1 MNLYDL
7 AHAYQG
13 IQALANNEDVDAEAM
28 QMALAELGTEIESKT
43 LNIAIIIKGL
53 ESDTDIIKAEER
65 RLADR
70 RKALENKAGWLKQY
84 AKEQLEAAG
93 IDKVKSPTLTVAI
106 QNNPPAVQIT
116 DPDIIP
122 ARFQTIVPET
132 YTIDKKAVGDAL
144 KAGEDVPGAEL
155 TQGRSLRIR

>member
-7 AHAYQG
+7 SHAYQN
-13 IQALANNEDVDAEAM
+13 IQLLANNEDIDAEAM
-28 QMALAELGTEIESKT
+28 QMALAELETEIQAKA
-43 LNIAIIIKGL
+43 LNIAIIIRGL
-53 ESDTDIIKAEER
+53 EADADIIKTEER

-70 RKALENKAGWLKQY
+70 RRALENKAGWLKAY
-84 AKEQLEAAG
+84 AKEQMELAG

-116 DPDIIP
+116 DMEAIP
-122 ARFQTIVPET
+122 ARFQTIIPAS

-144 KAGEDVPGAEL
+144 KAGEAIPGAEL